1 MLLFFAIGGY
11 ALSMIPNKKW
21 QIFTETIFPTS
32 QESGGYDIRFDLYT
46 DDGNDELI
54 LGKIQKSILQL
65 KLLQFLENEHISQC
79 EKLEVIQ
86 QYQNEIGGSPSK
98 YVVNMTSGGLYNDWD
113 FPL

>member
-1 MLLFFAIGGY
+1 MLLFFAISGY

-21 QIFTETIFPTS
+21 QVFTETILPTT
-32 QESGGYDIRFDLYT
+32 QEFGGYDVCFDLYM

-54 LGKIQKSILQL
+54 LGKIQKSIIQL
-65 KLLQFLENEHISQC
+65 KLLQFLENNDISKC

-86 QYQNEIGGSPSK
+86 QYQNEISCSPSK